1 MRLLASIC
9 SFSSYSQTRFKTQ
22 LGLKSVD
29 SRIQRTFTQFALS
42 FVPVSLSPSPLRLLR
57 GPWQSWLTLC
67 LSRSI
72 ELQTRELSSQVR
84 SGVYAHLAAFFPC
97 SKDTLLKRA
106 RRLYLYEQVRPVA
119 STGLCVCWHSM
130 AVVPRQAVPSVGH
143 GGWGWG
149 LELAGFWCPS
159 HVELQGVLCLLQG
172 GRLKE
177 PLQKLKE
184 AIGRAMPEQ
193 VAKYQEECQ
202 AHTQAKFAK

>member
-1 MRLLASIC
+1 M
-9 SFSSYSQTRFKTQ
+9 
-22 LGLKSVD
+22 
-29 SRIQRTFTQFALS
+29 
-42 FVPVSLSPSPLRLLR
+42 SLPAAPLRVALVAQESL
-57 GPWQSWLTLC
+57 LTLC
-67 LSRSI
+67 FPCSI

-106 RRLYLYEQVRPVA
+106 RRLYLYEQVRGVA
-119 STGLCVCWHSM
+119 STGLCVVALLGTAWLLSPNRLCPPWALSQH
-130 AVVPRQAVPSVGH
+130 
-143 GGWGWG
+143 WGWG
-149 LELAGFWCPS
+149 LELAAFWSCS
-159 HVELQGVLCLLQG
+159 HVELQAVLCSLQG